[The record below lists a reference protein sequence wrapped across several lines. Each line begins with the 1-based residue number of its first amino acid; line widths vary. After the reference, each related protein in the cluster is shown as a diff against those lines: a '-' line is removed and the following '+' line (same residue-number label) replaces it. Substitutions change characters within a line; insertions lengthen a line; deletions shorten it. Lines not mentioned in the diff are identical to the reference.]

1 MKLFNTLS
9 TVWSSD
15 GEKVK
20 NYDHTM
26 FAACINASSRH
37 EAQSIFEEWTKT
49 SEPTWKS
56 DKTAKIKGALALTYF
71 KNNGI
76 I

>member
-1 MKLFNTLS
+1 MNLFNTLP
-9 TVWSSD
+9 TIWPSD
-15 GEKVK
+15 GTKVL

-26 FAACINASSRH
+26 WAACKNASSRL

-56 DKTAKIKGALALTYF
+56 DNTAKIKGSLALSYF
-71 KNNGI
+71 KDNGI

>member
-1 MKLFNTLS
+1 
-9 TVWSSD
+9 
-15 GEKVK
+15 
-20 NYDHTM
+20 M

-56 DKTAKIKGALALTYF
+56 DKTAKIKGALALTHF